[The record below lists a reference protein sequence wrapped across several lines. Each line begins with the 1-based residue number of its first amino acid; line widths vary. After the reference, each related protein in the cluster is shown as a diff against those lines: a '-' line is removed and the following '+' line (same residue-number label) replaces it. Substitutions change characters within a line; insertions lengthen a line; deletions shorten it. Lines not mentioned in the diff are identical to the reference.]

1 MRDIPKNGCERVKK
15 MRKNRKKAND
25 TSSGGNTLPD
35 PKYRIENYNFSLPL
49 PSWYFCIRAWRV

>member
-1 MRDIPKNGCERVKK
+1 MTFQRTAAKEFKK
-15 MRKNRKKAND
+15 CARIGKKAND